1 MAQSI
6 PSVPIVPGSCHLA
19 GPSGGD
25 MSENLRPWVGH
36 LSILLK
42 AVKIV
47 PFSKFHFKKIY
58 LFR

>member
-6 PSVPIVPGSCHLA
+6 PSVPITPGSCHLR

-42 AVKIV
+42 AVYIA
-47 PFSKFHFKKIY
+47 PFSI
-58 LFR
+58 FR